1 MMMKQVMNFIKA
13 GIFGLLIGFLA
24 VANVS
29 AVDFSEPQAAIEDAS
44 NKLKVR
50 MQEPGFTH
58 DFRKINAF
66 VNEVIYPHVDFDVIS
81 QLVLGK
87 LWKDASPVEK
97 ENFKKEFQILLVRT
111 YSRAFV
117 EFKDWS
123 VRFLPVAKE
132 DNDKKA
138 MVKTEILQPGL
149 QPIAVNYRMHN
160 IGGRWKVYDIS
171 IEGVSLVTNYRTS
184 FKNEVERSG
193 SLQEVIEQL
202 AKRNTEALSAQ
213 KHS

>member
-1 MMMKQVMNFIKA
+1 MHFIRV
-13 GIFGLLIGFLA
+13 LMLA
-24 VANVS
+24 IVTSLMIATRCM

-50 MQEPGFTH
+50 MQEPGFTQ

-87 LWKDASPVEK
+87 LWKEATQAEK
-97 ENFKKEFQILLVRT
+97 DSFKKEFQILLVRT

-123 VRFLPVAKE
+123 VRFLPVTKE
-132 DNDKKA
+132 DNKKA

-160 IGGRWKVYDIS
+160 VGGHWMVYDIS

-193 SLQEVIEQL
+193 SLKEVIDQL
-202 AKRNTEALSAQ
+202 AKRNNEALSGQ
-213 KHS
+213 TRS